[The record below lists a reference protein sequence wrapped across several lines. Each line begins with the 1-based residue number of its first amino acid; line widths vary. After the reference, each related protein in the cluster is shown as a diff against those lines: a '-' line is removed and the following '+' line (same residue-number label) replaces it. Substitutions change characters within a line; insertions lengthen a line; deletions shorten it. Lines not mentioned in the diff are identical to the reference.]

1 MMAALRRS
9 LKRMSRSKSQRRSAK
24 KTRKL
29 KRGTKKSPR
38 KGGKSKGKNEFMTR
52 RNAALRTGKRSFTYC
67 GKPYK
72 KGTLKTGLETYKRA

>member
-29 KRGTKKSPR
+29 KRGR
-38 KGGKSKGKNEFMTR
+38 KGGKSKGKNEFMKK
-52 RNAALRTGKRSFTYC
+52 RNAALRSGKSSFTYC
-67 GKPYK
+67 GKTYK
-72 KGTLKTGLETYKRA
+72 KVTLKTGLETYKRA

>member
-38 KGGKSKGKNEFMTR
+38 KSKSKGKNEFMKK
-52 RNAALRTGKRSFTYC
+52 RNAALRSGKSSFTYC
-67 GKPYK
+67 GKTYK
-72 KGTLKTGLETYKRA
+72 KVTLKTGLETYKRA

>member
-38 KGGKSKGKNEFMTR
+38 KGKSKGKNEFMKK
-52 RNAALRTGKRSFTYC
+52 RNAALRSGKSSFTYC
-67 GKPYK
+67 GKTYK
-72 KGTLKTGLETYKRA
+72 KVTLKTGLETYKRA

>member
-38 KGGKSKGKNEFMTR
+38 KSKSKGKNEFMKK
-52 RNAALRTGKRSFTYC
+52 RNAALRSGKSSFTYG
-67 GKPYK
+67 GKTYK
-72 KGTLKTGLETYKRA
+72 KVTLKTGLETFKRA

>member
-1 MMAALRRS
+1 MAALRRS

-38 KGGKSKGKNEFMTR
+38 KGKSKGKNEFMKK
-52 RNAALRTGKRSFTYC
+52 RNAALRSGKSSFTYC
-67 GKPYK
+67 GKTYK
-72 KGTLKTGLETYKRA
+72 KVTLKTGLETYKRA

>member
-9 LKRMSRSKSQRRSAK
+9 LKRMSRSNSQRRSAK

-38 KGGKSKGKNEFMTR
+38 KSKSKGKNEFMKK
-52 RNAALRTGKRSFTYC
+52 RNAALRSGKSSFTYC
-67 GKPYK
+67 GKTYK
-72 KGTLKTGLETYKRA
+72 KVTLKTGLETYKRA